1 MGHSTVPRPPRQ
13 DPLASLKLPA
23 VMTADSVKRSDNRH
37 PAPPTCVCRDWCGC
51 YCELQVKDKLLSVQP
66 LFITAM

>member
-37 PAPPTCVCRDWCGC
+37 PAPPRVFVETGADATVNF
-51 YCELQVKDKLLSVQP
+51 K
-66 LFITAM
+66 